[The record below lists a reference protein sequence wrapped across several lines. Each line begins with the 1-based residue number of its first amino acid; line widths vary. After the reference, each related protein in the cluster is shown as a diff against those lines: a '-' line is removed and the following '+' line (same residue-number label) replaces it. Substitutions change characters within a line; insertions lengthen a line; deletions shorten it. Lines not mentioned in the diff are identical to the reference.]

1 MRITVTHTPWRGRNH
16 ENRAL
21 KCLVQGM
28 DFLRKSLILECG
40 PRRNYRG
47 LAVVA
52 LVALMPVLQG
62 CDQKAK
68 TTQTQTLAP
77 PIVDTPPPQPATV
90 STADLPP
97 PVVGTPQP
105 SQPTTADTNA
115 KPAPPPKKSSHK
127 KPASTTASQPTQ
139 EAANP
144 APSPS
149 VSAIGE
155 LSGGASGDQRS
166 QTEDMINATEKG
178 VNAINRKLSDA
189 EVKTAAQIH
198 EFLKQ
203 AREALT
209 SGDVDGA
216 TTLAKKAKVLLAE
229 LNSQ

>member
-1 MRITVTHTPWRGRNH
+1 MSITVTHTPWLGRNH

-21 KCLVQGM
+21 NGLVQGI
-28 DFLRKSLILECG
+28 DFLRRSVLLECG

-52 LVALMPVLQG
+52 LLALMPAIQG

-68 TTQTQTLAP
+68 TTQNQTLAP
-77 PIVDTPPPQPATV
+77 PIVDAEPTKPATV

-97 PVVGTPQP
+97 PVVGNPQP
-105 SQPTTADTNA
+105 SQPSTADANA
-115 KPAPPPKKSSHK
+115 KPATPPKKPSHK
-127 KPASTTASQPTQ
+127 KTTAAQSQPTQ

-144 APSPS
+144 APSS
-149 VSAIGE
+149 GVSAIGE
-155 LSGGASGDQRS
+155 LSGGASGNQRT
-166 QTEDMINATEKG
+166 QTEEMINATEKG
-178 VNAINRKLSDA
+178 VNAINRKLSDS

>member
-1 MRITVTHTPWRGRNH
+1 MRISVTHASW
-16 ENRAL
+16 
-21 KCLVQGM
+21 
-28 DFLRKSLILECG
+28 
-40 PRRNYRG
+40 
-47 LAVVA
+47 
-52 LVALMPVLQG
+52 LVALLALLPAMQG

-68 TTQTQTLAP
+68 TTQSQTLAP
-77 PIVDTPPPQPATV
+77 PIVDAPPPPPAAV

-97 PVVGTPQP
+97 PVVGNPQP
-105 SQPTTADTNA
+105 TPPATADSGA
-115 KPAPPPKKSSHK
+115 KPAPPPKKPSHK
-127 KPASTTASQPTQ
+127 KTAPAAPAQPTPTQ

-144 APSPS
+144 STS

-166 QTEDMINATEKG
+166 QTQEMINATEKG
-178 VNAINRKLSDA
+178 VNSITRTLSDS
-189 EVKTAAQIH
+189 ETKTAAQIH

-229 LNSQ
+229 LNNQ

>member
-1 MRITVTHTPWRGRNH
+1 MRITVTHMPWLGQNH

-21 KCLVQGM
+21 TGLVQAI
-28 DFLRKSLILECG
+28 DFLKKSVLYECG
-40 PRRNYRG
+40 PERNHRG

-52 LVALMPVLQG
+52 LLVLLPIMQG

-68 TTQTQTLAP
+68 TTQNQTLAP
-77 PIVDTPPPQPATV
+77 PIVDAPPPKPATV

-97 PVVGTPQP
+97 PVVGNPQP
-105 SQPTTADTNA
+105 SEPATADANA
-115 KPAPPPKKSSHK
+115 KPATPPKKPSHK
-127 KPASTTASQPTQ
+127 KTAAQSQPTQ

-144 APSPS
+144 APSSS

-155 LSGGASGDQRS
+155 LSGGASGDQRT
-166 QTEDMINATEKG
+166 QTEEMINATEKG
-178 VNAINRKLSDA
+178 VNAINRKLSDS